1 VGLESRDRSRSM
13 NNNPSLSHGQRKFE
27 EYAYV
32 LDYSQRG
39 KSITVR
45 GREGLVVQAVG
56 ENRLTL
62 LELLGVQNSSFEVGE
77 RLYIGREGRSK
88 VLSVLGK
95 LDYTSIS
102 QSAKND
108 LSLVI
113 EKIVTTN
120 ENRFVTYFN
129 HSQAITPRIHALEL
143 IPGIGK
149 T

>member
-1 VGLESRDRSRSM
+1 MGLESRDRSRSM
-13 NNNPSLSHGQRKFE
+13 NYNPSLSHGQRKFE

-62 LELLGVQNSSFEVGE
+62 LELLGVQNSSFDVGE

-88 VLSVLGK
+88 VLSG
-95 LDYTSIS
+95 TW
-102 QSAKND
+102 
-108 LSLVI
+108 
-113 EKIVTTN
+113 KIGL
-120 ENRFVTYFN
+120 YFN
-129 HSQAITPRIHALEL
+129 
-143 IPGIGK
+143 IPICK
-149 T
+149 ERPLTSHRKNCNH